1 MFLNKLSKI
10 RFCFKHFLNA
20 FAEKSVIE
28 LGCGVSVPSAKKC
41 KLFAT
46 PQLAPLVTLN
56 VSLPGMRIYSV
67 ARSANIVFS
76 GRF

>member
-20 FAEKSVIE
+20 FAEKSVME

-46 PQLAPLVTLN
+46 PNWPLWLHLM
-56 VSLPGMRIYSV
+56 SHYLE
-67 ARSANIVFS
+67 
-76 GRF
+76 